1 MIAWKNTLDMKLLLL
16 LYFLVQTNALPYGS
30 GVISDEE
37 KSNDNAVKMV
47 PNLEFLLAYD
57 EFLDR
62 FNKEIIKKIEELKVK
77 SEKDNF
83 FRFLFRQ

>member
-1 MIAWKNTLDMKLLLL
+1 MKLLLL

-37 KSNDNAVKMV
+37 KGNDNNVKMV

-57 EFLDR
+57 EFLER
-62 FNKEIIKKIEELKVK
+62 FNKEMIKKIEELKVN
-77 SEKDNF
+77 SEKRQF

>member
-37 KSNDNAVKMV
+37 KSNDNDVKMV

>member
-1 MIAWKNTLDMKLLLL
+1 MKLLLL
-16 LYFLVQTNALPYGS
+16 LYFLVQTNAFRAPLPYGS

-37 KSNDNAVKMV
+37 KGNDNNVKMV